1 VVNWVA
7 PPGDVVA
14 EAFIDCLAQLAG
26 AAELGWVKRAG
37 ALTSVLTKVP
47 VATLNG
53 VWATGRGAR
62 AAEMEAGLDEVA
74 THGLPYCIQARPH
87 CSPAAADVAE
97 RRGMVAAPP
106 IPLMAAVGP
115 VSVPEPR
122 ELAIRRLDV
131 GESRLHAELAG
142 AAFEAPPEL
151 FATIITEMTLRLP
164 AVRGYVG
171 EVGGTPVST
180 AIAATINDAVGVF
193 NVATTPEH
201 RRRGYGAAVTSRAI
215 SDGRAAG
222 ASWSWLQSTEPASR
236 VYKRLGFATLE
247 HWSCWLSG

>member
-1 VVNWVA
+1 MNFVA
-7 PPGDVVA
+7 PRPDAVA
-14 EAFIDCLAQLAG
+14 EAFIDCLALLAG
-26 AAELGWVKRAG
+26 GAELGWVKRAG
-37 ALTSVLTKVP
+37 AVTTVLTKVP

-53 VWATGRGAR
+53 VWATGGDVQ
-62 AAEMEAGLDEVA
+62 AAEMEAGLEEVA
-74 THGLPYCIQARPH
+74 AHGLPYCIQARPQ
-87 CSPAAADVAE
+87 CRAAAADAAE
-97 RRGMVAAPP
+97 RRGMVAAPQ

-151 FATIITEMTLRLP
+151 FATIITETTLGLP

-171 EVGGTPVST
+171 EVGGTPVAT
-180 AIAATINDAVGVF
+180 AIAATVDDAVGVF
-193 NVATTPEH
+193 NVATAAEH

-222 ASWSWLQSTEPASR
+222 ASWSWLQSAEAASR
-236 VYKRLGFATLE
+236 VYERLGFATLE

>member
-1 VVNWVA
+1 MVNFVA
-7 PPGDVVA
+7 PSSGAVA
-14 EAFIDCLAQLAG
+14 EAFVDCLAQLAG

-37 ALTSVLTKVP
+37 ALTTVLTKVP

-53 VWATGRGAR
+53 VWATGSGAR
-62 AAEMEAGLDEVA
+62 AAEMDAGLDEVA
-74 THGLPYCIQARPH
+74 AHGLPYCIQARPQ
-87 CSPAAADVAE
+87 CSAAAADVA
-97 RRGMVAAPP
+97 RRRAMLPAPP

-151 FATIITEMTLRLP
+151 FATIITEATLGLP

-171 EVGGTPVST
+171 EVGGTPVAT
-180 AIAATINDAVGVF
+180 AIAATIGDAVGVF
-193 NVATTPEH
+193 NVATTAEH

-236 VYKRLGFATLE
+236 VYRRLGFVTLE